1 MQFNKQRGGAVVLA
15 LIAVVVFLV
24 AIAGICFVSY
34 LSAYNYGN
42 KMDNT
47 LIAIKD
53 NNKNIYAQG
62 TQKVLEIAQVPAMY
76 KDDLKELVK
85 ADIEGRYGK
94 DGSKATMQF
103 FKERNLDLPKDLY
116 TKIQQVNEGFRNE
129 FQNNQTRM
137 IDVKRSYMIG
147 QGSFWQGMWLRIAG
161 FPKINMADYNP
172 ITTDNTEAVF
182 KAGKESGPL
191 KLR

>member
-1 MQFNKQRGGAVVLA
+1 MQFNKQRGGAVVMA

-24 AIAGICFVSY
+24 AVAGICFVSY

-161 FPKINMADYNP
+161 FPKINMADFNP

-182 KAGKESGPL
+182 KAGKEAGPL